1 MMATGSGKSL
11 CMFLP
16 PLVCGTV
23 AIAVIRSPLIGL
35 MDELGMFL
43 HFIWFAT
50 CSELILC
57 IAKVMK
63 LTERKLSAVRVSG
76 DNKDLYRRVAVGG
89 YQYGMLSDNNSLTQ
103 VVVFK
108 CAMYGCFSVHVT
120 GNCHKPALEGAVW
133 RAAFQSEFLLIV
145 PGGVYTASL
154 EVTL

>member
-1 MMATGSGKSL
+1 MYSKAVSALEKHFGYSSFRPGQLEAILPILHGKDVFVMMATGSGKSL

-89 YQYGMLSDNNSLTQ
+89 YQYGMLSDNNSLT
-103 VVVFK
+103 
-108 CAMYGCFSVHVT
+108 
-120 GNCHKPALEGAVW
+120 
-133 RAAFQSEFLLIV
+133 
-145 PGGVYTASL
+145 
-154 EVTL
+154 